1 MSLPALQN
9 YHSSNFEIVDGSM
22 LGSGNYANVRKLF
35 LKKSKQYVVGKFFL
49 ASGSQQTVEKIFKT
63 AEKEAQIL
71 AKIKHKNIIQIM
83 GISTVDENQFVII
96 LELAPCGDLERLL
109 HEDNDIPLL
118 WKIRLRFFTELANA
132 LDYLHNHDVK
142 KSYIHGDLKP
152 QNILLGHKLEIK
164 VADFGA
170 ASIAKITGL
179 TSLTSDTTNTQ
190 HTPFYTAPEYLSD
203 PAKDRCSSMDV
214 YSYGMIGYEII
225 TRHVVYSGNSVAY
238 DTLVCLIKTVGQ
250 KPDESYLET
259 DALMEAN
266 SDLEIYAELVNTVRQ
281 CWQFASKDRP
291 KISNVKTKLNGLAML
306 NEIYDKKT
314 DENAKSLIVKRKLN
328 LEQNESK
335 ISATTQKWENV
346 VGVCFVLSLFLT
358 MGGFLAIRPRTIIDP
373 VGFLS
378 VNGTTLSKYNS
389 DLISNVILEFPP
401 EY

>member
-1 MSLPALQN
+1 MQRFDSQKRQQQ
-9 YHSSNFEIVDGSM
+9 
-22 LGSGNYANVRKLF
+22 ANVF
-35 LKKSKQYVVGKFFL
+35 
-49 ASGSQQTVEKIFKT
+49 
-63 AEKEAQIL
+63 
-71 AKIKHKNIIQIM
+71 
-83 GISTVDENQFVII
+83 
-96 LELAPCGDLERLL
+96 
-109 HEDNDIPLL
+109 
-118 WKIRLRFFTELANA
+118 
-132 LDYLHNHDVK
+132 
-142 KSYIHGDLKP
+142 
-152 QNILLGHKLEIK
+152 
-164 VADFGA
+164 
-170 ASIAKITGL
+170 
-179 TSLTSDTTNTQ
+179 NTQ

-214 YSYGMIGYEII
+214 YNYGMIGYEII
-225 TRHVVYSGNSVAY
+225 TIHVVYSGNSVAY
-238 DTLVCLIKTVGQ
+238 DTLVYLIKTVGQ

-291 KISNVKTKLNGLAML
+291 KISDVKTKLNGLAL
-306 NEIYDKKT
+306 SNEIHDKKT

-328 LEQNESK
+328 LEQNDSK

-358 MGGFLAIRPRTIIDP
+358 MGGFLAIKPRTIIDP

-389 DLISNVILEFPP
+389 DLISNFILEFPP